1 MKFHF
6 PFVNV
11 FAFQVVSELDT
22 HAQWCFDV
30 QWCPRNPNIVSS
42 GSFDG
47 HISIHSLM
55 GGDSVVETQSASDKQ
70 RNAVSFSLIF

>member
-1 MKFHF
+1 L
-6 PFVNV
+6 
-11 FAFQVVSELDT
+11 ET

-55 GGDSVVETQSASDKQ
+55 GGDMTEETTSAVDAQ
-70 RNAVSFSLIF
+70 RNAV